1 MQIKDAVV
9 FHRTQGQAVHS
20 DLLGAETQDVEIY
33 QGSKLPTSS
42 VSSLP
47 AASWPLI
54 STLCGSSSFFSL

>member
-47 AASWPLI
+47 AAS
-54 STLCGSSSFFSL
+54 